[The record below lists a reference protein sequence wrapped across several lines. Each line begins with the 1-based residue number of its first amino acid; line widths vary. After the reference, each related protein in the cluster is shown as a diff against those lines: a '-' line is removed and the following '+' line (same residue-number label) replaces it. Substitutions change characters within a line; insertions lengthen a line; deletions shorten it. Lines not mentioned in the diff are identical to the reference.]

1 MNILRSLS
9 APLVVALFLA
19 ACTGASSP
27 AATNGPAG
35 RPASAPTVGD
45 DEGRLDRYLAEPGS
59 APVVPG
65 QQLIVYTGSID
76 LEVTD
81 LAAAVVQAEQLMRGL
96 GGHVASSRASD
107 TEDHRSASVTYRVP
121 AERWSEAV
129 SAMRGL
135 GRVQAENTE
144 SDDVTAQVVDL
155 DARVANL
162 QATETAL
169 QAIMDRAT
177 TITDVLKV
185 QDELTTVRSEIES
198 LTAQRDL
205 LASRAALA
213 TLTVGFNI
221 PIVEVTRAAE
231 SWDLGREIDS
241 AVAALVRLGQWAA
254 SLAIW
259 IGIVVVPFVAPFF
272 IGGYLAYW
280 LRRRWL
286 ATHPRS
292 A

>member
-1 MNILRSLS
+1 M
-9 APLVVALFLA
+9 PAL
-19 ACTGASSP
+19 GP
-27 AATNGPAG
+27 AATGAPAEG
-35 RPASAPTVGD
+35 IQSG
-45 DEGRLDRYLAEPGS
+45 EGRQNDLDEPNA

-65 QQLIVYTGSID
+65 QQLIVYTGSMD

-81 LAAAVVQAEQLMRGL
+81 LPVAVANAEQLIRGL
-96 GGHVASSRASD
+96 GGHVASSHATDS
-107 TEDHRSASVTYRVP
+107 EHSKSASVTYRIP
-121 AERWSEAV
+121 AERWSEAL
-129 SAMRGL
+129 SGLRGL
-135 GRVQAENTE
+135 GRVEAESTE
-144 SDDVTAQVVDL
+144 SDDVSAQVVDL
-155 DARVANL
+155 DARIVNL

-185 QDELTTVRSEIES
+185 QTELTSVRSNIES

-221 PIVEVTRAAE
+221 PIIETTRAAQG
-231 SWDLGREIDS
+231 WDLGREVDA
-241 AVAALVRLGQWAA
+241 AVAALVRVGQWAA
-254 SLAIW
+254 SMTIW
-259 IGIVVVPFVAPFF
+259 IGIVIVPLFVPIIAVA
-272 IGGYLAYW
+272 YLALW

-286 ATHPRS
+286 AAHPRS